1 MTFRARSL
9 SRCLSPQPWTAEG
22 RAATMLEALARYD
35 IRLRWVIVA
44 VWIVGALAAPRAL
57 PSLSSVSQSNN
68 VPLLPASAPSQQA
81 TGLAAAL
88 PKPNPAQ
95 TAVLGSGRAER
106 PPPGAGRG

>member
-22 RAATMLEALARYD
+22 RAATMLEALARFD
-35 IRLRWVIVA
+35 IRFRWVIVA

-68 VPLLPASAPSQQA
+68 VQFLPASAPSQH
-81 TGLAAAL
+81 AAAL
-88 PKPNPAQ
+88 PAPLPPTNGA
-95 TAVLGSGRAER
+95 
-106 PPPGAGRG
+106 PPPGFLRRWP